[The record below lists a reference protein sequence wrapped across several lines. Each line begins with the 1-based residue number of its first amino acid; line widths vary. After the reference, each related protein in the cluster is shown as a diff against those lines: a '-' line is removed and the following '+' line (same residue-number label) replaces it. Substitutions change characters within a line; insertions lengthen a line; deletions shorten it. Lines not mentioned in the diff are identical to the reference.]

1 MCKGMQRLLQDWG
14 AEVVRGAPGSWSLGA
29 VAQDSC
35 LQQRLLC
42 LLLLRQAVLK
52 LCPSHWSCIISATV
66 RGLFPYTHELFRSG
80 PKSQLVGV
88 AVWGQEA
95 LERRQLAVC
104 RAVRKLL
111 SGLAELMSGTF
122 PFITPALLIY
132 HEVTPRPLLPQL
144 LHVLGSVQFLTVFY
158 LYHCYKY

>member
-1 MCKGMQRLLQDWG
+1 MEPQEAGPLGLLLRTP
-14 AEVVRGAPGSWSLGA
+14 ASSSV
-29 VAQDSC
+29 SC
-35 LQQRLLC
+35 VFP
-42 LLLLRQAVLK
+42 LLLRQEVLK